1 MEHRSMGKRRFVPAV
16 ILLFALACAPGEDTG
31 RPPASA
37 GADEVEAGS
46 ASGPER
52 GMAWVIFDGDTV
64 RAEIAYTAEE
74 RATGLMHRE
83 ELPEGSGMLF
93 VFDDVDYRSFW
104 MQNTYI
110 PLDIAFL
117 DRDGRIVD
125 IQQMEPETTEM
136 HDSAAPA
143 MFALE
148 VPQGWFAARGIEV
161 GDTPRMVFGR
171 F

>member
-1 MEHRSMGKRRFVPAV
+1 MVHRSMGKRGFVSVV
-16 ILLFALACAPGEDTG
+16 ILLSALACAPDEDTG
-31 RPPASA
+31 RPPGSA
-37 GADEVEAGS
+37 GADEVDSQRPA
-46 ASGPER
+46 GPER

-64 RAEIAYTAEE
+64 KAEIAYTAQE

-83 ELPEGSGMLF
+83 ELPEGTGMLF
-93 VFDDVDYRSFW
+93 VFDDVDFRSFW

-125 IQQMEPETTEM
+125 IQQMEPQTTEM

-161 GDTPRMVFGR
+161 GDTPHMVFGR